1 MDIVKIAVF
10 VRKFVVNYPI
20 NINSVDKQNNKIHE
34 IWHSMNTDE
43 TTLLHEVVLYFPV
56 HTGEYKQFPRNC
68 RISHYHWKYKYCPL
82 FTNPEYQ

>member
-1 MDIVKIAVF
+1 MCFHYYSWASLFMDIVKIAVF

-43 TTLLHEVVLYFPV
+43 TTLL
-56 HTGEYKQFPRNC
+56 T
-68 RISHYHWKYKYCPL
+68 
-82 FTNPEYQ
+82 